1 MAFVYICFS
10 TFQFNDIM
18 PAMMTKIE
26 GYFAAPQMLLYSW
39 AYRLIGKKYAYKR
52 GQNYILPLEER
63 TTKERAFILLFP
75 LALLGILGLLL
86 TAIWAV
92 TFIGADF
99 RADPLTYFRTAPWWH
114 QSLWWL
120 GILLIFYAALSL
132 YYLPSAVKLLFDR
145 RSQEQ
150 PDKSNKY
157 QHERDRHQQS
167 G

>member
-1 MAFVYICFS
+1 
-10 TFQFNDIM
+10 M

-39 AYRLIGKKYAYKR
+39 AYRMIGKKYSYTW

-75 LALLGILGLLL
+75 LALLGISGMLL
-86 TAIWAV
+86 TAVWAL
-92 TFIGADF
+92 TFMGADF
-99 RADPLTYFRTAPWWH
+99 RADPLTYFRIAPLWH

-132 YYLPSAVKLLFDR
+132 YNLPSALKLLLTR
-145 RSQEQ
+145 RGQEQ
-150 PDKSNKY
+150 PDESHKY